1 MSLSALFT
9 RRVRG
14 VRLVNLWGA
23 GLLLVLVIGLY
34 LVKTFASGERA
45 DIASTEMQIADEQRK
60 IRLLHAELAY
70 LEQPARIERLSQQ
83 YLGMQPA
90 SGKHETSVDSLG
102 QLAQAEPAA
111 VKAPAASSE
120 PAASSAPPASDAPA
134 VSGAGDVQ

>member
-14 VRLVNLWGA
+14 VRLVNVWGL
-23 GLLLVLVIGLY
+23 GVLLVLVVGLY

-90 SGKHETSVDSLG
+90 SGKHETSVESLE
-102 QLAQAEPAA
+102 QIARAAPPAA
-111 VKAPAASSE
+111 KAAAPAPAASSE
-120 PAASSAPPASDAPA
+120 PPASSAPA
-134 VSGAGDVQ
+134 AGDAQ

>member
-1 MSLSALFT
+1 MSFSALFT

-14 VRLVNLWGA
+14 VRLVNVWGL
-23 GLLLVLVIGLY
+23 GVLLVLVVGLY

-90 SGKHETSVDSLG
+90 SGKHETSVESLE
-102 QLAQAEPAA
+102 QIAHAAPPAA
-111 VKAPAASSE
+111 KAAAPALAASSE
-120 PAASSAPPASDAPA
+120 PPASSAPA
-134 VSGAGDVQ
+134 AGDAQ